1 MAHPCQHHCFHFHL
15 ADEPCTFAA
24 HRRTERIM
32 KVYYTRVERKRKA
45 HVTWDIQEGPGAL
58 GKRTKVE
65 AMTVAGKVP
74 ETPSL
79 SYESTQDLVTDDSSF
94 CVEEPEPELEQEGLS
109 CQPVLPAAEEE
120 RPLAR
125 AGSPEWLVTPM
136 RGIKCLACCRIFP
149 SLEELQEHVQHGVRE
164 GFSCRI
170 FHLALSWQKS
180 KRHMKDKRSKRKKR
194 FRESA
199 SAHKEEQH

>member
-1 MAHPCQHHCFHFHL
+1 
-15 ADEPCTFAA
+15 
-24 HRRTERIM
+24 M

-136 RGIKCLACCRIFP
+136 RGVKCLACCRIFP